1 MIKSAFIAVLTTA
14 ATLGAGSAHAGGVSW
29 SIGINTPVMG
39 SMISNAPYPYYGP
52 VYAPAPVYE
61 SVPVYAPVPVYRDVP
76 QAYGYYPGQVYYR
89 PVPVA
94 YPRYEPGWRH
104 GDHRDRDH
112 DRGRDRDHD
121 HDRWNDRR

>member
-1 MIKSAFIAVLTTA
+1 MIKSAFIAVLATA

-29 SIGINTPVMG
+29 SIGINTPVVG
-39 SMISNAPYPYYGP
+39 SVISNAPYPYYGP

-61 SVPVYAPVPVYRDVP
+61 SVPVYRDVP
-76 QAYGYYPGQVYYR
+76 QAYYPGQVYYR

-104 GDHRDRDH
+104 GDHRGRDH
-112 DRGRDRDHD
+112 DRDRDHD